1 MRVLRLY
8 MAAVAIAAAVLPA
21 AAADMPVDTY
31 YQPRPAVVV
40 FRWTGVHIGLHV
52 GGALGFNN
60 EAPVPF
66 GVGLTGNPN
75 PCPVT
80 SVPGFPGCGVI
91 APSTASIGVGGLILG
106 GQVGGDYQIEN
117 WVLGVEGQASW
128 TNASGSTQCAGVGTP
143 AAVTVVSS
151 TCTAKLDNLGTAA
164 VRAGYAFDRLLVY
177 GKGGAAWTNDN
188 YQVKM
193 TTASNFLLFS
203 ANELRWGWMAGAGVE
218 YAFTDSWTAKI
229 EYNYM
234 DLGAD
239 SLRFVEQNGTVFLDS
254 NIRQRM
260 NVVKIGV
267 NYRFGPTPILVR

>member
-1 MRVLRLY
+1 

-60 EAPVPF
+60 ETPVPF

-267 NYRFGPTPILVR
+267 NYRFGPAPILVR

>member
-1 MRVLRLY
+1 V
-8 MAAVAIAAAVLPA
+8 
-21 AAADMPVDTY
+21 
-31 YQPRPAVVV
+31 
-40 FRWTGVHIGLHV
+40 
-52 GGALGFNN
+52 LGFTN
-60 EAPVPF
+60 ETPVPF
-66 GVGLTGNPN
+66 GIGLTGNPN
-75 PCPVT
+75 PCLVT
-80 SVPGFPGCGVI
+80 ALPGFPGCGVI

-117 WVLGVEGQASW
+117 WVIGAEGQASW

-151 TCTAKLDNLGTAA
+151 TCTAKLDSLGTVA